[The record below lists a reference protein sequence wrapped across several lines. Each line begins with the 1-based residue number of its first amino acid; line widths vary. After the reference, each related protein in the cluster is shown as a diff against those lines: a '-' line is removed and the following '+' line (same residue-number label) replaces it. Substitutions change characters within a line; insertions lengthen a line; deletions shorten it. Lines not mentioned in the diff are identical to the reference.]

1 MNSKQVV
8 ASLLRLV
15 RESQDDSVTL
25 PRNLVIAV
33 LEYAQDSAEDAER
46 LRRDYQVSDKP

>member
-1 MNSKQVV
+1 MNTKQVV

-25 PRNLVIAV
+25 PRGVVLAV

-46 LRRDYQVSDKP
+46 LRRDYQVPDKS

>member
-33 LEYAQDSAEDAER
+33 LEYAQDSAEDADR

>member
-1 MNSKQVV
+1 MNTKQVV

-15 RESQDDSVTL
+15 HESQEDAVTL